1 MKFCLSS
8 RVRMPFVVMKCK
20 SFDRT
25 EHNLF
30 RKLVQL
36 TSFELQHN
44 IIYNPLYYITRDT
57 RKREEKEDNHN
68 TIM

>member
-1 MKFCLSS
+1 
-8 RVRMPFVVMKCK
+8 MPFVVMKCK

-25 EHNLF
+25 EQNLF
-30 RKLVQL
+30 RKRVQL

-44 IIYNPLYYITRDT
+44 IIYNLLYYTTRDT